1 MNLLVVGLSHHTAPA
16 DLLER
21 VAVPRGEIPGLLRA
35 LVHRS
40 HVNEAVVVSTCNRLD
55 IVAGVTGFHAGLA
68 DVAAVLGAR
77 TGIDADT
84 LARHLYVHHDEQ
96 AARHVYRVAAGLDSM
111 VAGEPQILGQVR
123 DAYAVAVD
131 HDAVGRAL
139 HELMQRALR
148 VGKRAHSET
157 GIDLVGRDMVTAALN
172 HGLALAGLAIDGAR
186 ALVVGTGAM
195 GGLALA
201 TLRRAGATDLTVAGR
216 DDLRATRL
224 AAGHDATAVPMA
236 ARHEVLRD
244 VDIVVSATA
253 STSRI
258 LTATDLPPGRTG
270 PLLILDLAVPR
281 DVDPAVADVPGVT
294 LVDIGSL
301 RAALTGA
308 TDTDL
313 DAAETIVAE
322 EVAAFVT
329 WLRGSEVAPTV
340 AALRARA
347 DDLVGVE
354 LAALHRR
361 LPELSEAQRA
371 DVARTVHRIVQR
383 LLHEPTV
390 RVRELAASPGGD
402 RYPALVRELFG
413 LDPGQMT

>member
-1 MNLLVVGLSHHTAPA
+1 
-16 DLLER
+16 
-21 VAVPRGEIPGLLRA
+21 
-35 LVHRS
+35 
-40 HVNEAVVVSTCNRLD
+40 VSTCNRLD

-77 TGIDADT
+77 TGIDSDT

-96 AARHVYRVAAGLDSM
+96 AVRHVYRVAAGLDSM

-201 TLRRAGATDLTVAGR
+201 TLRRAGATDLMVAGR
-216 DDLRATRL
+216 DELRATRL

-236 ARHEVLRD
+236 ARQEVLRD

-301 RAALTGA
+301 RAALTGTA
-308 TDTDL
+308 DTDL
-313 DAAETIVAE
+313 GAAETIVAE
-322 EVAAFVT
+322 EVTAFVA
-329 WLRGSEVAPTV
+329 WLRGFDVAPTV

-354 LAALHRR
+354 LAALQRR
-361 LPELSEAQRA
+361 QPELSEAQRA
-371 DVARTVHRIVQR
+371 DVARTVHRLVQR

-390 RVRELAASPGGD
+390 RVRELAAGPGGD
-402 RYPALVRELFG
+402 RYPALVRELFD
-413 LDPGQMT
+413 LDPGQTT

>member
-21 VAVPRGEIPGLLRA
+21 VAVPRGETPALLGA
-35 LVHRS
+35 LMHRS

-77 TGIDADT
+77 TGIDSDT

-96 AARHVYRVAAGLDSM
+96 AVRHVYRVAAGLDSM
-111 VAGEPQILGQVR
+111 IAGEPQILGQVR

-148 VGKRAHSET
+148 VGKRVHSET
-157 GIDLVGRDMVTAALN
+157 GIDLVGRDMVTAALD
-172 HGLALAGLAIDGAR
+172 HGLALAGLATDGAR

-201 TLRRAGATDLTVAGR
+201 TLRRAGATDLMVAGR
-216 DDLRATRL
+216 DQPRATRL
-224 AAGHDATAVPMA
+224 AAAHDATAVPMA
-236 ARHEVLRD
+236 ARHAVLRD

-258 LTATDLPPGRTG
+258 LSATDLPAGRTG

-301 RAALTGA
+301 RAARTGTA
-308 TDTDL
+308 DTDL
-313 DAAETIVAE
+313 AAAETIVAE
-322 EVAAFVT
+322 EVTAFVA
-329 WLRGSEVAPTV
+329 WLRGFDVAPTV

-354 LAALHRR
+354 LAALQRR
-361 LPELSEAQRA
+361 QPELSEAQRA
-371 DVARTVHRIVQR
+371 DVARTVHRLVQR

-390 RVRELAASPGGD
+390 RVRELAAGPGGD
-402 RYPALVRELFG
+402 RYPALVRELFD